1 MNDRHA
7 QYTATEPARLTGAEM
22 AALIRARQLSCEELA
37 RSCLARIAA
46 RDVAVKAWLWLD
58 PDHVIRR
65 AREMDKLAPR
75 GPLPPRGPLHGL
87 PFGVKDV
94 IDTADYP
101 TTQNSPIYDGVKV
114 GRDAACVAIVRG
126 NGALIMGK
134 TDTVEFASGGR
145 KALTRN
151 PYNPAHTPGGSSSGS
166 GAAVGDFQVPFAFGT
181 QTGGSH
187 IRPASFNGIY
197 GMKPTWGVVS
207 REGVRMS
214 SMTLDTVGW
223 YGRSVDDL
231 ILVGTA
237 FRIPEDPLA
246 VDVKGLKVGLCRSP
260 VWHAIEPGGAMA
272 LETAAGRL
280 AEAGAIVTDLE
291 LPEPFSRLH
300 DAHTSIVNAEGGASF
315 LPEYVNA
322 LDRLAPDLRAKV
334 DNVLQITPERLLGA
348 YALADRCRPM
358 LDGMFGPDLDVIL
371 TPSAPGEAPAGL
383 HTTGDAVFNR
393 MWTLLHAPNVGIPC
407 CHGPAGLP
415 VGVTLVG
422 RRLADARLM
431 AIARAVAPVI
441 DADPNAG
448 LRALWAEQA
457 APSCPS
463 PGVVP

>member
-1 MNDRHA
+1 MNDA
-7 QYTATEPARLTGAEM
+7 QYVATEPAQLTGAEA
-22 AALIRARQLSCEELA
+22 AALIRSRQLSCEELA
-37 RSCLARIAA
+37 RSCLARIGA
-46 RDVAVKAWLWLD
+46 RDAAVKAWLWLD
-58 PDHVIRR
+58 PDYVIRR
-65 AREMDKLAPR
+65 ARELDKL
-75 GPLPPRGPLHGL
+75 GPGGPLHGL

-101 TTQNSPIYDGVKV
+101 TTQNSPIYDQTTV
-114 GRDAACVAIVRG
+114 GRDAACVAVVRG
-126 NGALIMGK
+126 NGALILGK

-197 GMKPTWGVVS
+197 GMKPSWGVVS

-223 YGRSVDDL
+223 YGRSVEDL

-237 FRIPEDPLA
+237 FRIPEDPLT
-246 VDVKGLKVGLCRSP
+246 VEVKGLRVGLCRSP
-260 VWHAIEPGGAMA
+260 VWDAIQPGGRLA
-272 LETAAGRL
+272 LETAAKRL
-280 AEAGAIVTDLE
+280 SEAGALVTDLE

-300 DAHTSIVNAEGGASF
+300 DAHTAIVNTEGGASF

-322 LDRLAPDLRAKV
+322 FDKLAPDLKAKV
-334 DNVLQITPERLLGA
+334 ENVLQITPDRLLAA
-348 YALADRCRPM
+348 YAVADACRPM
-358 LDGMFGPDLDVIL
+358 LDAMFGPDFDVIL
-371 TPSAPGEAPAGL
+371 TPNAPGEAPVGL

-393 MWTLLHAPNVGIPC
+393 MWTLLHAPNVGIPVC
-407 CHGPAGLP
+407 RGPANLP

-422 RRLADARLM
+422 KRFADSRLL
-431 AIARAVAPVI
+431 AIAKALAPVI
-441 DADPNAG
+441 DADPRAG
-448 LRALWAEQA
+448 LRSLW
-457 APSCPS
+457 
-463 PGVVP
+463 G